1 MKISGS
7 TIAMEA
13 NSSYSSS
20 GLSLHVIK
28 DMTRDEAASLK
39 ISDTGR
45 SYLTLLSNG
54 KDPGKRSQNK
64 MNEAKAAKGLLEMTK
79 RTSRSGD
86 AVAAEEEESPE
97 IRALRYILEMMKRW
111 AKGDYS
117 TVSIDLMNY
126 KHDRS
131 SSSFSAGVSDGSSF
145 TMFSR
150 EEREESFFAGVS
162 SVKAL
167 DMRSPVSREAGTGR
181 LMTRVTASYNVV
193 NESEAMNFKTVGTA
207 LTEDGRK
214 IDFNA
219 EFGMSRHFSVAFQSL
234 QMEDYTAALCD
245 PLVINVGADTV
256 DIADQKFFFDLDGD
270 GNIEEI
276 SGLGKGSGFLAL
288 DKDGDGK
295 ISNGKELF
303 GTGSGDGF
311 KDLSI
316 YDSDLNGWI
325 DESDPVFDRLK
336 IWYKNGSG
344 EDRLLSLRDAGV
356 GAIYLGNVSVDFSD
370 KNQETGDLNGIIRK
384 TGIFLRE
391 NGGVGTIQHVDL
403 AL

>member
-28 DMTRDEAASLK
+28 DITRDEAASLK

-45 SYLTLLSNG
+45 SYLTLLSND
-54 KDPGKRSQNK
+54 KDPGKRLQNK
-64 MNEAKAAKGLLEMTK
+64 MNEAKAAKSLLEMTK

-86 AVAAEEEESPE
+86 AVSAEEEESPE

-111 AKGDYS
+111 AKGDYT

-126 KHDRS
+126 RHDRF
-131 SSSFSAGVSDGSSF
+131 SSSFS
-145 TMFSR
+145 
-150 EEREESFFAGVS
+150 AGVS

-181 LMTRVTASYNVV
+181 LMTRVTASYNVI
-193 NESEAMNFKTVGTA
+193 NESEAVNFKTVGTA
-207 LTEDGRK
+207 LTEDGRE

-219 EFGMSRHFSVAFQSL
+219 EFGMSRHFAAAFQSL

-256 DIADQKFFFDLDGD
+256 DIADQKFLFDLDGD
-270 GNIEEI
+270 GNKEEI

-295 ISNGKELF
+295 INNGKELF

-311 KDLSI
+311 KDLSL

-336 IWYKNGSG
+336 IWYKTGSG
-344 EDRLLSLRDAGV
+344 EDRLISLRDAGI
-356 GAIYLGNVSVDFSD
+356 GAIYLGNVSTDFSD

-391 NGGVGTIQHVDL
+391 NGEVGTLQHVDL

>member
-28 DMTRDEAASLK
+28 DITRDEAASLK

-45 SYLTLLSNG
+45 SYLTLLSND
-54 KDPGKRSQNK
+54 KDPGKRLQNK
-64 MNEAKAAKGLLEMTK
+64 MNEAKAAKSLLEMTK

-86 AVAAEEEESPE
+86 AVSAEEEESPE

-126 KHDRS
+126 RHDRS
-131 SSSFSAGVSDGSSF
+131 SSSFS
-145 TMFSR
+145 
-150 EEREESFFAGVS
+150 AGVS

-181 LMTRVTASYNVV
+181 LMTRVTASYNVI
-193 NESEAMNFKTVGTA
+193 NESEAVNFKTVGTA
-207 LTEDGRK
+207 LTEDGRE

-219 EFGMSRHFSVAFQSL
+219 EFGMSRHFAAAFQSL
-234 QMEDYTAALCD
+234 QMEDYTVALCD

-256 DIADQKFFFDLDGD
+256 DIADQKFLFDLDGD
-270 GNIEEI
+270 GNKEEI

-295 ISNGKELF
+295 INNGKELF

-311 KDLSI
+311 KDLSL

-336 IWYKNGSG
+336 IWYKTGSG
-344 EDRLLSLRDAGV
+344 EDRLISLRDAGI
-356 GAIYLGNVSVDFSD
+356 GAIYLGNVSTDFSD

-391 NGGVGTIQHVDL
+391 NGEVGTLQHVDL